1 MGKGFIWSTL
11 RFCAW
16 CYIIKYLL
24 SDFFFCHERNYVDYN
39 IVYDAGDTIED
50 VISSL
55 QESPEKLF

>member
-16 CYIIKYLL
+16 SYIIQYLL
-24 SDFFFCHERNYVDYN
+24 SDFFVMKETVDYN
-39 IVYDAGDTIED
+39 ILYDAGDTIED